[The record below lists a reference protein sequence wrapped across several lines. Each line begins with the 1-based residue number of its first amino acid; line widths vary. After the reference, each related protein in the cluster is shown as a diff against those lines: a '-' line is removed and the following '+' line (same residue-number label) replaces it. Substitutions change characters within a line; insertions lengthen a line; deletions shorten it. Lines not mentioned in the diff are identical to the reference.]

1 MAITLGKTADAAKY
15 SAMFADLKKEFH
27 TAWWDP
33 AKKVYAKGGQTAHSL
48 ALALD
53 VPPTAEIKKAVVD
66 HLVSDIVGNGNHTT
80 CGEPISKLLHL

>member
-1 MAITLGKTADAAKY
+1 MASTLGKTSDAAKY
-15 SAMFADLKKEFH
+15 SAMFADLKTEFH

-53 VPPTAEIKKAVVD
+53 VPPTAAIKQAAVE
-66 HLVSDIVGNGNHTT
+66 HFVSDIVGNGNHTT
-80 CGEPISKLLHL
+80 CGEALN